1 MAKNSIRDFSATA
14 ASNTDIQ
21 SVDIDENCAASG
33 INNAIRELM
42 ADIKDVSAGTV
53 ALETP
58 QADGLTIGT
67 SNLDMNGN
75 ELILDADADTSIT
88 ADTDDQIDVK
98 IGGADEY
105 SFTATALD
113 LNGNELVLDADGD
126 SKIEAGTDDTINIV
140 SGGTTAINIDSNGF
154 SSGLMYSAG
163 RQSLASSNGYTWTGI
178 PSTAKRIIV
187 VYRLY
192 FTQSSSQDKSTIL
205 RVGDGS
211 IVTSGYENVSTYQY
225 ASALG
230 SQNDASGF
238 HTFFWSTGTQNQFG
252 RYELTYL
259 DGNGWVMNGSFGTTE
274 FGGTGSQAV
283 AGTHNGY
290 INLTG
295 ALDRVQLKIKD
306 GTTTYNANSEAVLY
320 YIG

>member
-113 LNGNELVLDADGD
+113 LNGNELVLDVDGD

-192 FTQSSSQDKSTIL
+192 FTQSSDANKTTIM
-205 RVGDGS
+205 RVGNSS
-211 IVTSGYENVSTYQY
+211 IVTSGYET
-225 ASALG
+225 AS
-230 SQNDASGF
+230 SYNDQHGNTGNQSDTTGF
-238 HTFFWSTGTQNQFG
+238 HSYYWDNGNQNQFG
-252 RYELTYL
+252 KYELTNL
-259 DGNGWVMNGSFGTTE
+259 DGNKWVVNGQAAMTE
-274 FGGTGSQAV
+274 AAGGARAV
-283 AGTHNGY
+283 TITHSGF
-290 INLTG
+290 ISLTS